1 MKVKVEQSGG
11 CRRVIHVEVPKERV
25 ATEYRDVIA
34 AYAKSARIPGFR
46 PGRAPLALVER
57 TFAKDIL
64 QETRERMVPRCYH
77 EVLAQEK
84 LEPVAVVDVKEEGL
98 AKDRDFFFDVVVDV
112 APTFEVPEYRGIALK
127 RQAVE
132 VSDAQVDEAISR
144 LRDRMATFAD
154 VARPIQKSDLAQV
167 DFDGT
172 CDGKSLS
179 ELAPEAPGLGSGK
192 DFWMMIQE
200 PELLPGM
207 TVGLVGA
214 SAGETRTV
222 SVDFPSDFR
231 VPALAGR
238 KAQYTVLVKAVRE
251 KSLPPIDA
259 EFLKMLQAESEDDL
273 KARIRAD
280 LQRNAESEERRRLR
294 NEVVGHLLRETKMDD
309 LPRALV
315 EEEARSIVQDI
326 VYENTMRG
334 ATKEQIEE
342 RKDDILNVATQSSA
356 ERVKLNHILRRIA
369 ERENIVVE
377 DREVDYQV
385 GLMAG
390 RQRVQPAQMRAELEQ
405 RGALEHI
412 RRDIRSSKTLDFLLE
427 QAQVAAPSA

>member
-1 MKVKVEQSGG
+1 MKVRVDQAGG

-25 ATEYRDVIA
+25 AEEYSGVVA

-57 TFAKDIL
+57 SYAKDIL

-77 EVLAQEK
+77 EALAQEK
-84 LEPVAVVDVKEEGL
+84 LEPVAVVDVKEEGM
-98 AKDRDFFFDVVVDV
+98 AKDRDFFFDVIVDV
-112 APTFEVPEYRGIALK
+112 APAFELPQYRGIALK
-127 RQAVE
+127 RQTVD
-132 VSDAQVDEAISR
+132 VTDASVDEAIGR
-144 LRDRMATFAD
+144 MRDRMATFKD
-154 VARPIQKSDLAQV
+154 VTRPIQKTDLAQV
-167 DFDGT
+167 DFSGASN
-172 CDGKSLS
+172 GQPLA
-179 ELAPEAPGLGSGK
+179 ELAADAPGLGTAK

-207 TVGLVGA
+207 TAALVGA

-222 SVDFPSDFR
+222 DVEFPADFR

-238 KAQYTVLVKAVRE
+238 TAQYTVSVKAVRE
-251 KSLPPIDA
+251 KILPPIDA

-273 KARIRAD
+273 RSRVRAD
-280 LQRNAESEERRRLR
+280 IQRSAEAEERRRLR
-294 NEVVGHLLRETKMDD
+294 NEVVGHLLRETKMED

-315 EEEARSIVQDI
+315 EDEARSIVQDI

-369 ERENIVVE
+369 EQEKIAVE

-390 RQRVQPAQMRAELEQ
+390 RYRMQPAQMRAELEQ

-412 RRDIRSSKTLDFLLE
+412 RRDIRSSKTLDFLLD
-427 QAQVAAPSA
+427 QAQITAPSA